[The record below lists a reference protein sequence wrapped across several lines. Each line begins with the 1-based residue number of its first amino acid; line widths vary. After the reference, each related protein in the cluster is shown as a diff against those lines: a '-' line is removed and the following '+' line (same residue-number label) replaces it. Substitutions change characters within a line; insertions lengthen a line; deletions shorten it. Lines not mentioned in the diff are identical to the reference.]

1 MPIYEFYCTKCNL
14 LMDFFSRR
22 VNTETIPNC
31 PHCGTVL
38 SKEVSRIS
46 IGSGVDASDEY
57 GDSPIDDARMQAA
70 VEAFGD
76 KLDSIS
82 DASNPEQAAA
92 VMKEF
97 SEASGLGLNK
107 DVKEALARIAAGEG
121 ESGANAELDE
131 ILSGGEFFAPT
142 DRDQGGAA
150 HFTPPK
156 KDPTMYDM

>member
-1 MPIYEFYCTKCNL
+1 MPIYEFYCPKCNL

-38 SKEVSRIS
+38 SKEVSRIA
-46 IGSGVDASDEY
+46 IGSSEDASDEY

-76 KLDSIS
+76 KLDAIS
-82 DASNPEQAAA
+82 DTSNPEQAAA
-92 VMKEF
+92 VMKQF

-107 DVKEALARIAAGEG
+107 DVKDALARIAAGEG

-142 DRDQGGAA
+142 DRGNGGVVHQA
-150 HFTPPK
+150 PPS
-156 KDPTMYDM
+156 KDPVMYDM

>member
-1 MPIYEFYCTKCNL
+1 MPIYEFYCPKCNL

-38 SKEVSRIS
+38 YKEVSRIA
-46 IGSGVDASDEY
+46 IGSGTDASDEY
-57 GDSPIDDARMQAA
+57 GDSPMDDARMQAA
-70 VEAFGD
+70 VDAFGD
-76 KLDSIS
+76 RLDAIS
-82 DASNPEQAAA
+82 DTSNPEQAAA

-97 SEASGLGLNK
+97 SEASGLGFNK

-121 ESGANAELDE
+121 EAGANAELDE
-131 ILSGGEFFAPT
+131 MLSRGEFFAPT
-142 DRDQGGAA
+142 DRDQGGIT
-150 HFTPPK
+150 HTQPPT